1 MKNGIF
7 YLGLGMLF
15 THELD
20 AMTNHEWR
28 VLPILRALSDDL
40 GANIFVLAHV
50 PIFAIVIACVAS
62 LNPKVRAKTRLI
74 ASGILAIHS
83 VLHGFFS
90 GHAAYEFSSPASMFF
105 IYGAASLGLL
115 YLLAD
120 FLERRAISV

>member
-1 MKNGIF
+1 MKNVIF

-20 AMTNHEWR
+20 AVPNHEWR

-40 GANIFVLAHV
+40 GASIFVLAHV
-50 PIFAIVIACVAS
+50 PIFAVVIACVAS
-62 LNPKVRAKTRLI
+62 LNPRVRAKTRFI
-74 ASGILAIHS
+74 ASGFLAIHGL
-83 VLHGFFS
+83 LHIFFS

-105 IYGAASLGLL
+105 IYGAAGLGLL

-120 FLERRAISV
+120 FLEHRANAV